1 MQSSQTQ
8 TTRIDLLRHG
18 EVEGGEQY
26 RGQQDYALSPAGWTQ
41 LVGQVPVNL
50 PWQQI
55 VTSPLLRC
63 ADFAEDLA
71 RKSGLLLA
79 YEPRFC
85 ERNMGEWEGRSA
97 SELREQDN
105 EAVEAYYRN
114 PVSFTPPGA
123 EPLVVFQ
130 QRVLAAWEELLLD
143 HPQRHLLV
151 VTHAGCIRI
160 ILAQVLNMP
169 LQSIP
174 RLAVPYAGLSRIEIR
189 GSGDTARM
197 QLKFHAGQQ

>member
-1 MQSSQTQ
+1 MEAKQIQ
-8 TTRIDLLRHG
+8 TTVIDLLRHG

-26 RGQQDYALSPAGWTQ
+26 RGQTDLALSPGGWMQ
-41 LVGQVPVNL
+41 LRSQIPVNL

-71 RKSGLLLA
+71 RQSGLLLA
-79 YEPRFC
+79 YEPRLT
-85 ERNMGEWEGRSA
+85 ERSMGEWEGRSA
-97 SELREQDN
+97 AELRQQN
-105 EAVEAYYRN
+105 NAAVDAYYRD

-123 EPLVVFQ
+123 EPLAAFQ
-130 QRVLAAWEELLLD
+130 QRVLAAWHDLLQD

-151 VTHAGCIRI
+151 VTHAGCIRV

-169 LQSIP
+169 LQAIP
-174 RLAVPYAGLSRIEIR
+174 RLAVPYAGLSRIKIR
-189 GSGDTARM
+189 GSGESARM
-197 QLKFHAGQQ
+197 QLMFHAGP

>member
-1 MQSSQTQ
+1 MEAKQIQ
-8 TTRIDLLRHG
+8 TTVIDLLRHG

-26 RGQQDYALSPAGWTQ
+26 RGQTDLALSPGGWMQ
-41 LVGQVPVNL
+41 LRSQIPVNL

-71 RKSGLLLA
+71 RQSGLLLA
-79 YEPRFC
+79 YEPRLT
-85 ERNMGEWEGRSA
+85 ERSMGEWEGRSA
-97 SELREQDN
+97 AELRQQN
-105 EAVEAYYRN
+105 NAAVDAYYRD

-123 EPLVVFQ
+123 EPLVAFQ
-130 QRVLAAWEELLLD
+130 QRVLAAWHDLLQD

-151 VTHAGCIRI
+151 VTHAGCIRV

-169 LQSIP
+169 LQAIP
-174 RLAVPYAGLSRIEIR
+174 RLAVPYAGLSRIKIR
-189 GSGDTARM
+189 GSGESARM
-197 QLKFHAGQQ
+197 QLMFHAGP

>member
-1 MQSSQTQ
+1 MEAKQIQ
-8 TTRIDLLRHG
+8 TTVIDLLRHG

-26 RGQQDYALSPAGWTQ
+26 RGQTDLALSPGGWMQ
-41 LVGQVPVNL
+41 LRSQISVNL

-71 RKSGLLLA
+71 RQSGLLLA
-79 YEPRFC
+79 YEPRLT
-85 ERNMGEWEGRSA
+85 ERSMGEWEGRSA
-97 SELREQDN
+97 AELRQQN
-105 EAVEAYYRN
+105 NAAVDAYYRD

-123 EPLVVFQ
+123 EPLEAFQ
-130 QRVLAAWEELLLD
+130 QRVLAAWHDLLQD

-151 VTHAGCIRI
+151 VTHAGCIRV

-169 LQSIP
+169 LQAIP
-174 RLAVPYAGLSRIEIR
+174 RLAVPYAGLSRIKIR
-189 GSGDTARM
+189 GSGESARM
-197 QLKFHAGQQ
+197 QLMFHAGP

>member
-1 MQSSQTQ
+1 MAANQVQ
-8 TTRIDLLRHG
+8 TTLIDLLRHG
-18 EVEGGEQY
+18 EAEGGEQY
-26 RGQQDYALSPAGWTQ
+26 RGQKDLALSPTGWMQ
-41 LVGQVPVNL
+41 LRSQIPVNM

-71 RKSGLLLA
+71 RQTGLLLA
-79 YEPRFC
+79 YEPRLI
-85 ERNMGEWEGRSA
+85 ERSMGEWEGRSA
-97 SELREQDN
+97 TELRQQDN
-105 EAVEAYYRN
+105 DAVEAYYRD

-123 EPLVVFQ
+123 EPLKAFQ
-130 QRVLAAWEELLLD
+130 QRVLAAWQDILLE

-160 ILAQVLNMP
+160 ILAQVLKMP
-169 LQSIP
+169 LQAIP

-189 GSGDTARM
+189 GSGKAARV
-197 QLKFHAGQQ
+197 QLKFHAGQK

>member
-1 MQSSQTQ
+1 MEAKQTQ
-8 TTRIDLLRHG
+8 TTVIDLLRHG

-26 RGQQDYALSPAGWTQ
+26 RGQRDLALSTDGWMQ
-41 LVGQVPVNL
+41 LRSQIPINL

-71 RKSGLLLA
+71 RQSGLLLA
-79 YEPRFC
+79 YEPRLT
-85 ERNMGEWEGRSA
+85 ERAMGEWEGRSA
-97 SELREQDN
+97 AELRQQNN
-105 EAVEAYYRN
+105 EAVNAYYRD

-123 EPLVVFQ
+123 EPLEVFQ
-130 QRVLAAWEELLLD
+130 QRVVAAWQDLLQD

-151 VTHAGCIRI
+151 VTHAGCIRV

-169 LQSIP
+169 LQAIP
-174 RLAVPYAGLSRIEIR
+174 RLAVPYAGLSRIKIL
-189 GSGDTARM
+189 GSGDSARM
-197 QLKFHAGQQ
+197 QLMFHAGQ

>member
-1 MQSSQTQ
+1 MEAKQIQ
-8 TTRIDLLRHG
+8 TTVIDLLRHG

-26 RGQQDYALSPAGWTQ
+26 RGQTDLALSPGGWMQ
-41 LVGQVPVNL
+41 LRSQIPVNL

-71 RKSGLLLA
+71 RQSGLLLA
-79 YEPRFC
+79 YEPRLT
-85 ERNMGEWEGRSA
+85 ERSMGEWEGRSA
-97 SELREQDN
+97 AELRQQN
-105 EAVEAYYRN
+105 NAAVDAYYRD

-123 EPLVVFQ
+123 EPLVAFQ
-130 QRVLAAWEELLLD
+130 QRVLAAWQDLLQD

-151 VTHAGCIRI
+151 VTHAGCIRV

-169 LQSIP
+169 LQAIP
-174 RLAVPYAGLSRIEIR
+174 RLAVPYAGLSRIKIR
-189 GSGDTARM
+189 GSGELARM
-197 QLKFHAGQQ
+197 QLMFHAGP